1 MIEFLNENR
10 SLEHIPVAKIKVIGV
25 GGAGGNT
32 VNWMV
37 DAGYQDVEFIAIN
50 TDAQALQLSKAHHII
65 HIGHKSAKG
74 LGAGAN
80 PEIGKRAAE
89 EDLDKV
95 MAVVQDADIV
105 FLTGGL
111 GGGTGSGGI
120 PVIAQALRE
129 QGILTIVVVTKPF
142 SFEGRRRAGI
152 ADYAL
157 ERIKEC
163 ADTLLIIPNQNLL
176 QLVNEKVSMIEAFQM
191 INEVLNQCVRGIAD
205 IITRPG
211 HINVDF
217 ADVREIMKNQG
228 LAVMGTGRASGA
240 DRAHEA
246 ALKAISSPLLENM
259 SIEGARGVLLNITGN
274 SSLSLHE
281 ISAAASVIYEQADP
295 DANII
300 LGSVIDDSLNEEVFV
315 TVIATGFT
323 PQPQIQ
329 ETKNVASISNEQKKR
344 DTVSSYSFNY
354 APHKSPHTIS
364 EPKNVINAPSKAPSA
379 PTFVREVQ
387 QTPVRVAPAA
397 PREVQQPRIEPIAQP
412 QQPLRQEFRHEQTR
426 QEVVRQE
433 PLRQEVKEAREYVN
447 SARYEAEPQEQTYY
461 TQPLQQQS
469 RPVVE
474 QQAQESHVAQSS
486 FAAHAPEVAAPVQ
499 AAPIVEKIEQ
509 PQQQAQ
515 TASNDIEVPAYLR
528 KDGNNQQFNWNKF
541 NKKKK
546 HKFQ

>member
-10 SLEHIPVAKIKVIGV
+10 SLDHIPVARIKVIGV

-95 MAVVQDADIV
+95 MAVAQDADIV

-120 PVIAQALRE
+120 PVIAEALRE

-142 SFEGRRRAGI
+142 SFEGRRRAAI

-176 QLVNEKVSMIEAFQM
+176 QLVNEKVSMIQAFQM

-240 DRAHEA
+240 DRAHDA

-259 SIEGARGVLLNITGN
+259 SIMGARGVLLNITGN

-281 ISAAASVIYEQADP
+281 ISAAASIIYDQADP

-300 LGSVIDDSLNEEVFV
+300 LGSVIDDSLDEEIFV

-323 PQPQIQ
+323 PQPQAQ
-329 ETKNVASISNEQKKR
+329 EVKNVASISHEQKKR
-344 DTVSSYSFNY
+344 DTTSNYSFNY

-364 EPKNVINAPSKAPSA
+364 EPKNVINNPSKF
-379 PTFVREVQ
+379 PTANSFVKEVQ
-387 QTPVRVAPAA
+387 NQTPVASIT
-397 PREVQQPRIEPIAQP
+397 PREIQQTKTSSITQPAQTT
-412 QQPLRQEFRHEQTR
+412 RQEFRPQ
-426 QEVVRQE
+426 QI
-433 PLRQEVKEAREYVN
+433 
-447 SARYEAEPQEQTYY
+447 PQEYIRPERMSHQEHCKPLSNETVEEKIQTFY
-461 TQPLQQQS
+461 TQPQPQKTYS
-469 RPVVE
+469 TEE
-474 QQAQESHVAQSS
+474 QIQETPITPSS
-486 FAAHAPEVAAPVQ
+486 FASPIPTPETTIHLQTTEQTQQVQ
-499 AAPIVEKIEQ
+499 AG
-509 PQQQAQ
+509 
-515 TASNDIEVPAYLR
+515 SNDIEVPAYLR
-528 KDGNNQQFNWNKF
+528 KDSNNQQFNWNKF

>member
-10 SLEHIPVAKIKVIGV
+10 SLDHIPVAKIKVIGV

-95 MAVVQDADIV
+95 LSVVQDADIV

-142 SFEGRRRAGI
+142 AFEGRRRSAI

-163 ADTLLIIPNQNLL
+163 ADTLLVIPNQNLL
-176 QLVNEKVSMIEAFQM
+176 QLVNEKVSMIQAFQM
-191 INEVLNQCVRGIAD
+191 INDVLNQCVRGIAD

-228 LAVMGTGRASGA
+228 LAVMGTGRASGQ

-259 SIEGARGVLLNITGN
+259 SIMGARGVLLNITGN

-300 LGSVIDDSLNEEVFV
+300 LGSVIDDSLDEEVFV
-315 TVIATGFT
+315 TVIATGFNE
-323 PQPQIQ
+323 QPYNQ
-329 ETKNVASISNEQKKR
+329 EIKHVASLSIEPKKR
-344 DTVSSYSFNY
+344 DAPSNYSFNY
-354 APHKSPHTIS
+354 TPSDKSPHTVS
-364 EPKNVINAPSKAPSA
+364 QPKNIINTSSKTPASA
-379 PTFVREVQ
+379 HLVREVQ
-387 QTPVRVAPAA
+387 TPARAAPAA
-397 PREVQQPRIEPIAQP
+397 TREVIQPKIETISQP
-412 QQPLRQEFRHEQTR
+412 TSSYHQEIR
-426 QEVVRQE
+426 QEVRSAETRNINQYETHQQE
-433 PLRQEVKEAREYVN
+433 EALL
-447 SARYEAEPQEQTYY
+447 Y
-461 TQPLQQQS
+461 T
-469 RPVVE
+469 
-474 QQAQESHVAQSS
+474 QQAQPRSAQQRAQEPHIIPSPL
-486 FAAHAPEVAAPVQ
+486 ATPVEEVATPIHTAPVQ
-499 AAPIVEKIEQ
+499 EAQA
-509 PQQQAQ
+509 QQQA
-515 TASNDIEVPAYLR
+515 TARSNDIEVPAYLR
-528 KDGNNQQFNWNKF
+528 KDNNNQQFNWNKF
-541 NKKKK
+541 NKKMKK